1 MSPNRRGILFR
12 SLKTVAMA
20 KSYFASE
27 DSESCPKRSQ
37 SVLSANGSTLGM
49 FTGSIDEKLI
59 STDHSMSDTSGN
71 RSLVSA
77 KFQQRT
83 YKNSLRRP
91 ETFMDCL
98 SCHQSQGYGYPET
111 ARYTMNLTSNQRVG
125 GSIPSGRANLN
136 SNWRSPCRNAGA
148 FLNVV
153 PMLFQYDQ
161 INRQSPV

>member
-1 MSPNRRGILFR
+1 MSFQRFRRRTNGGIEVPSESTHPGLRRNCKEHLYTNAGSNSWTTLELMSPNRRGILFR
-12 SLKTVAMA
+12 SLNTVAMA

-98 SCHQSQGYGYPET
+98 SCHQSQGYG
-111 ARYTMNLTSNQRVG
+111 
-125 GSIPSGRANLN
+125 
-136 SNWRSPCRNAGA
+136 
-148 FLNVV
+148 
-153 PMLFQYDQ
+153 
-161 INRQSPV
+161 

>member
-1 MSPNRRGILFR
+1 MTLESMSPNRHGIRFHFP
-12 SLKTVAMA
+12 KTVAMA
-20 KSYFASE
+20 KNNFASE
-27 DSESCPKRSQ
+27 DSESCPKRSH

-111 ARYTMNLTSNQRVG
+111 VRNRGYITYKQGVG
-125 GSIPSGRANLN
+125 GSSPPSPTKLEKSSQKCGGFSRIYTSFTPIGRFNL
-136 SNWRSPCRNAGA
+136 
-148 FLNVV
+148 
-153 PMLFQYDQ
+153 
-161 INRQSPV
+161 